1 MFKRVFQRSR
11 RVKDEAESD
20 DDTDPMVLKKKVEVK
35 ENSKVETDYTI
46 HEVIGSGRFGEVCR
60 CTEKA
65 TSKQFAAKYL
75 KAGTEDERES
85 VANEIAI
92 MKRLKHPRLLQLY
105 DACLFKDEYVL
116 IVELITGGELFDRVI
131 DENFDLTE
139 SKCEKFMTEI
149 CEGIEYIHS
158 QNVLHLDLKPENILC
173 LTPNGYRIKIIDFG
187 LSRSNAAN
195 LRVMFGTPEFVSPEV
210 LAFDPVGP
218 PADMWSVGVICYVLL
233 SGLSPFMG
241 KRDAD
246 TYVNIARVNYSF
258 NYSEFDEISTE
269 AKDFVKQLLIKDPKR
284 RNTAAQCLQ
293 HAWLKNPKK
302 STRTGHVCKRRLKSW
317 VYRRKW
323 HKAVFAIV
331 ALIRMGGSFD

>member
-46 HEVIGSGRFGEVCR
+46 HERSLRRSVQRAREGHLEAVRRQIPEGWH
-60 CTEKA
+60 
-65 TSKQFAAKYL
+65 
-75 KAGTEDERES
+75 EDERES

-116 IVELITGGELFDRVI
+116 IVELITGGELFDR
-131 DENFDLTE
+131 
-139 SKCEKFMTEI
+139 
-149 CEGIEYIHS
+149 
-158 QNVLHLDLKPENILC
+158 
-173 LTPNGYRIKIIDFG
+173 IIDFG

-218 PADMWSVGVICYVLL
+218 PADMWSVGVICYVYCVSRRLACRA
-233 SGLSPFMG
+233 LSPFMG
-241 KRDAD
+241 KRDAR
-246 TYVNIARVNYSF
+246 TRTSNIARVNYSF

-269 AKDFVKQLLIKDPKR
+269 AKGLCQTAAYQGPQAALCFARARLRAGSALLHCRRLIAAFRDEKSASEPEKPAKLFGHPLLPENRSMREAAKLLINSSADFRASLPDTMPQ
-284 RNTAAQCLQ
+284 NSGLTF
-293 HAWLKNPKK
+293 H
-302 STRTGHVCKRRLKSW
+302 
-317 VYRRKW
+317 
-323 HKAVFAIV
+323 F
-331 ALIRMGGSFD
+331 